1 MLSSVHELLRIH
13 AELGRG
19 QSMVPEAFHDYF
31 IASTGAGAALVGLLF
46 VAVSIAPERTVMR
59 SAPAERRA
67 VALSAYTA
75 LLNAFFLSIAA
86 LLPQTNL
93 GVAALILSVIG
104 LANQCFLAWDLF
116 KHTERTWPHML
127 RGAILVV
134 AGLLLYGGELF
145 NALLLVLSPTDSAPI
160 FTLAAVLLGIYAL
173 GLTRA
178 WQLLGGRSYGLGEW
192 LSPLHNTEER
202 QPGANTDQSLSETSG
217 KTDES

>member
-1 MLSSVHELLRIH
+1 
-13 AELGRG
+13 
-19 QSMVPEAFHDYF
+19 MVPEAFHDYF

-116 KHTERTWPHML
+116 KHTERTWPRML

-173 GLTRA
+173 GMTRA
-178 WQLLGGRSYGLGEW
+178 WQLLGGSTYGLGEW

-202 QPGANTDQSLSETSG
+202 QPGTNMDQSLSATSG